1 MYSQSSVNGVKLYK
15 PEEYGS
21 LDAASLEGLNI
32 RTQLSD
38 TVSLG
43 S

>member
-1 MYSQSSVNGVKLYK
+1 MVELYK

-21 LDAASLEGLNI
+21 LDAASLEGLNV

-38 TVSLG
+38 NFKRGQLKLYML
-43 S
+43 

>member
-1 MYSQSSVNGVKLYK
+1 MVELYK

-21 LDAASLEGLNI
+21 LDAASLEGLNV

-38 TVSLG
+38 TLSVG